1 MSYSWEGKFFG
12 NFCACMFV
20 VHNIWLHYRQIRAAK
35 GPVTLGEQQVSTT
48 STALSPGTPRN
59 NHMVVNGFHGLL
71 PGGGTPGKPSSGT
84 DDVVNGNLPSGCGP
98 VMTSARVRP
107 LVKSTFRKRKL
118 LQTSGLHLVSK
129 KAARSSSVRCG
140 CRPPLPTCAL
150 CTGRT
155 DPMVP
160 QQPDLLTVPERI
172 SLLNPTFHPVLSFP
186 EGKRYGHES

>member
-1 MSYSWEGKFFG
+1 MSYSWKVWFFG
-12 NFCACMFV
+12 SFFACMFV

-35 GPVTLGEQQVSTT
+35 GPVTLGEQQMSTT
-48 STALSPGTPRN
+48 STTLSPGTPRN

-98 VMTSARVRP
+98 VTSSARVRP

-129 KAARSSSVRCG
+129 KAARPSSIRCG

-186 EGKRYGHES
+186 EGK